1 MCTRVYFNI
10 NERHGNAKSTPLQF
24 ILDPKGI
31 ILLYLSLILMS
42 STYLDKCIKIG
53 SVLGAGKVTSE
64 KCVKLRD
71 CIVGPG

>member
-1 MCTRVYFNI
+1 MSIFYKI
-10 NERHGNAKSTPLQF
+10 NERHGKEKSTPLQF
-24 ILDPKGI
+24 ISDPKGI
-31 ILLYLSLILMS
+31 ILLHLSLILMS